1 MNIDNSVNNNMF
13 THFKSL
19 EGMKGI
25 YEGFC
30 KASMSFKF
38 DRIVWKVIEDQY
50 DGYRSQIDWIIY
62 GDQDIEFE
70 NQKSDIALLEK
81 WEDSRTSGYEI
92 FCGWVLRK
100 SNNGEVLLMIGTDY
114 SDEFYPHT
122 VLDTYM

>member
-62 GDQDIEFE
+62 GDQDIEFAIDDSPKHALE
-70 NQKSDIALLEK
+70 YAKHGIECHVPVKSYNKQTIGINNIK
-81 WEDSRTSGYEI
+81 RYQI
-92 FCGWVLRK
+92 F
-100 SNNGEVLLMIGTDY
+100 
-114 SDEFYPHT
+114 
-122 VLDTYM
+122 